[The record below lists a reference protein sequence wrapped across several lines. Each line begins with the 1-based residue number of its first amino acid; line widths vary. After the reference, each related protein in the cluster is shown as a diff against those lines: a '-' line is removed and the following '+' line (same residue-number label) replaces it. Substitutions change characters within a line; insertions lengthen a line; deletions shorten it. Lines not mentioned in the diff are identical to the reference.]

1 VDSTIR
7 LYSYWRSS
15 ASYRV
20 RIALN
25 LKQLKHEVVPV
36 NLVKEGGEHH
46 LADFH
51 QLNPQE
57 RVPVLIDGGRVIR
70 QSLAIIEYLEEVYDG
85 NHLLPGTARERAR
98 ARGLAHL
105 IATDISPLGNL
116 SVLQYLEQEDGMPQI
131 ERERWVRTW
140 IERGFAAF
148 EEMLADNP
156 STGDFC
162 EGDLP
167 SIADCCLVPQ
177 VYNARRFEVDLTP
190 YPTIRRINDRCL
202 SLPAFDLARPEK
214 QADAPKA

>member
-1 VDSTIR
+1 MDSTIR

-20 RIALN
+20 RVALN
-25 LKQLKHEVVPV
+25 LKQLKHEIVPV
-36 NLVKEGGEHH
+36 NLVKDGGEHRH
-46 LADFH
+46 ADFH
-51 QLNPQE
+51 HLNPQE

-116 SVLQYLEQEDGMPQI
+116 SVLQYLEHEDNMPQI

-140 IERGFAAF
+140 IQRGFAAF

-156 STGDFC
+156 STGEFC

-167 SIADCCLVPQ
+167 SIADCCLIPQ
-177 VYNARRFEVDLTP
+177 VYNAKRFEVDLAP
-190 YPTIRRINDRCL
+190 YPTIRRINDHCL
-202 SLPAFDLARPEK
+202 TLPAFDLARPEK

>member
-148 EEMLADNP
+148 EDMGRA
-156 STGDFC
+156 
-162 EGDLP
+162 
-167 SIADCCLVPQ
+167 
-177 VYNARRFEVDLTP
+177 DLTILGKHGMQISISGRP
-190 YPTIRRINDRCL
+190 GQISNIDVLRQDSNSKEKKVKRKTLFLLETATGRI
-202 SLPAFDLARPEK
+202 AK
-214 QADAPKA
+214 

>member
-1 VDSTIR
+1 MDSTIR

-15 ASYRV
+15 ASFRV

-25 LKQLKHEVVPV
+25 LKQLKHEIVPV
-36 NLVKEGGEHH
+36 SLVKDGGEHH
-46 LADFH
+46 QGEFH

-57 RVPVLIDGGRVIR
+57 RVPVLIDGGRIVR

-116 SVLQYLEQEDGMPQI
+116 SVLQYLEVEDGMPQI

-140 IERGFAAF
+140 IERGFTAF
-148 EEMLADNP
+148 EELLADNP

-167 SIADCCLVPQ
+167 SIADCCLIPQ
-177 VYNARRFEVDLTP
+177 VYNARRFEVDLAP
-190 YPTIRRINDRCL
+190 YPTIRRINDHCL

-214 QADAPKA
+214 QADAPQG

>member
-1 VDSTIR
+1 MDSTIR

-25 LKQLKHEVVPV
+25 LKQLKHEIVPV
-36 NLVKEGGEHH
+36 NLVKEGGEQH
-46 LADFH
+46 LAEFH

-57 RVPVLIDGGRVIR
+57 RVPVLIDGGRIVR

-105 IATDISPLGNL
+105 IATDISPMGNL
-116 SVLQYLEQEDGMPQI
+116 SVLHYLEHEDGMPQI

-140 IERGFAAF
+140 IARGFAAF
-148 EEMLADNP
+148 EEMLVDNP
-156 STGDFC
+156 STGEFC

-177 VYNARRFEVDLTP
+177 VYNAKRFELDLSP
-190 YPTIRRINDRCL
+190 YPTLSRINDHCL

-214 QADAPKA
+214 QLDAPKS